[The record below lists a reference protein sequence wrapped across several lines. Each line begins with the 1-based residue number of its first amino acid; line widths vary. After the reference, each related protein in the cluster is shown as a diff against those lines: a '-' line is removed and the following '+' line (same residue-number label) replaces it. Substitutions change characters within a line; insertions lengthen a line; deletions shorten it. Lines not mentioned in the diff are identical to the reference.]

1 MRHNDVGKLGEDAA
15 AKFLTKNGYK
25 ILERNIH
32 ISHNEID
39 IIAKNKSFLVFAEV
53 KTRTVGE
60 DLYSEYGT
68 PASAVTKQ
76 KQMRIITAARAYL
89 RMNNYNDLQP
99 RLDVIEVYVDKASG
113 KISKINHFEDAFW
126 A

>member
-15 AKFLTKNGYK
+15 AKFLSKNGYK

-68 PASAVTKQ
+68 PAAAVTKQ
-76 KQMRIITAARAYL
+76 KQMRIITAARSYL
-89 RMNNYNDLQP
+89 YIKKISDIQP
-99 RLDVIEVYVDKASG
+99 RFDVVEVYVDKASG
-113 KISKINHFEDAFW
+113 KILKINHFEDAFW

>member
-15 AKFLTKNGYK
+15 SKFLSKNGYK

-39 IIAKNKSFLVFAEV
+39 IIAKNKSFLVFVEV
-53 KTRTVGE
+53 KTRTVDE

-89 RMNNYNDLQP
+89 HMKNFSDLQP

>member
-1 MRHNDVGKLGEDAA
+1 MKHNDVGRFGEDAA
-15 AKFLTKNGYK
+15 ADYLTKNGYK

-39 IIAKNKSFLVFAEV
+39 IIAKNKKFLAFVEV
-53 KTRTVGE
+53 KTRTVGA
-60 DLYSEYGT
+60 DLYSRFGT
-68 PASAVTKQ
+68 PASAVTRQKQ
-76 KQMRIITAARAYL
+76 KRIIEAAKAYL
-89 RMNNYNDLQP
+89 FANKFEGLQP
-99 RLDVIEVYVDKASG
+99 RLDVIEIYVDKESG